1 LFAGDEIVILGRYRG
16 VGSREWSATVRGRR
30 NGREESFTTSAAG
43 GGTSGTEYVSQLWAS
58 RKAAALARELRLN
71 GGNREVMEELRQLA
85 LRFGILTEYTAYL
98 VQEPNAVALDRR
110 DQDRLMPPAASP
122 AMQSGAD
129 AVNRARREA
138 KEAAVT
144 SAAEAQG
151 FSMALSARTSGRRTQ
166 QLGGRLFVERDGTWT
181 DLRHAESAK
190 VVTVAPYSEA
200 YFALLRVLP
209 ELVKPATLEPGV
221 LVAGARVS
229 IKIGDGGQTTW
240 QAGELER
247 IVREFRG

>member
-1 LFAGDEIVILGRYRG
+1 
-16 VGSREWSATVRGRR
+16 
-30 NGREESFTTSAAG
+30 
-43 GGTSGTEYVSQLWAS
+43 
-58 RKAAALARELRLN
+58 
-71 GGNREVMEELRQLA
+71 
-85 LRFGILTEYTAYL
+85 
-98 VQEPNAVALDRR
+98 
-110 DQDRLMPPAASP
+110 
-122 AMQSGAD
+122 
-129 AVNRARREA
+129 
-138 KEAAVT
+138 
-144 SAAEAQG
+144 
-151 FSMALSARTSGRRTQ
+151 
-166 QLGGRLFVERDGTWT
+166 LFVERDGTWT